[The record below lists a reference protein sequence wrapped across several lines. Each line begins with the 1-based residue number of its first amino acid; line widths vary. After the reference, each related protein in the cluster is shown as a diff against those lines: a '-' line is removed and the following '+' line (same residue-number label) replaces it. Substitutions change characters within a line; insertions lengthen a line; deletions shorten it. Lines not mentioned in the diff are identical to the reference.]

1 MCLNDWCHVHV
12 REEALTCS
20 KVVMS
25 HFSCIVSDNVDG
37 ESSQAESSRQAAHGQ
52 RLCTHLQT
60 CHAFEA
66 PHLSWR
72 SRQADE
78 LGRAMSHFRQVM
90 EKGEIH

>member
-1 MCLNDWCHVHV
+1 MLHV
-12 REEALTCS
+12 A
-20 KVVMS
+20 MS
-25 HFSCIVSDNVDG
+25 HSSGTSDNVDG

-66 PHLSWR
+66 PRLSWR

-78 LGRAMSHFRQVM
+78 LERAMSHLDRSWKKGKNDQTTEQDKNKK
-90 EKGEIH
+90 EKQR